1 MKLGPLFLDIW
12 EDMATLLKVP
22 PVEFMTLKSQA
33 RSHSIATGMDLS
45 TFTLQILMKLALLF
59 LGYVEDMVT
68 HQKALLATAF
78 HTSCVDEMMETLHFI
93 VPTIMVDHFYTTDT
107 NEMASATS
115 PNGWTFEGIAC
126 YVGRS

>member
-1 MKLGPLFLDIW
+1 
-12 EDMATLLKVP
+12 
-22 PVEFMTLKSQA
+22 
-33 RSHSIATGMDLS
+33 MDLT

-93 VPTIMVDHFYTTDT
+93 VPTIMVTETTSTLLIQMRWQGPQVQMDGPLKGLHAMLEEVECRT
-107 NEMASATS
+107 LYSQRRKLSSIILVNTQTM
-115 PNGWTFEGIAC
+115 I
-126 YVGRS
+126 